1 MMHRIVSSPLTVI
14 LTGVLLLVAA
24 ESDPLTASDLPG
36 YQQPPKPILDVL
48 HAPQS
53 PMVSLSP
60 KRDRMLLVQYARYPE
75 VDDLAAP
82 MLSLA
87 GHRINPTIHGP
98 HRMPRIVSIDLLKI
112 GTDKPVNLFTSKE
125 PHGTLGSGP
134 IWSPNGVLF
143 AFTLVENKGELPGIK
158 LWLGDSETGKTQP
171 VELLTINATLGEA
184 VQWMPD
190 GKTLLCQRVSDVGH
204 SVPRHASRS
213 PIIQESF
220 GKQAPVRTFQDLLKN
235 PYDEV
240 LFEMNCTSELVLVNA
255 QDGTWHG
262 VIGDKKLLFSKSAIF
277 NMVEPSPNGEY
288 LLVSRIV
295 RPYSYLHPASAF
307 PKEVEVW
314 NLKGE
319 VIVPIAKLPLADQ
332 VPIEGVPTGPRG
344 FQWQPTEPAMLFWVE
359 ALDDG
364 DPKKKVPHRDKVM
377 VLDVATLAKGTPT
390 PIQEVARTQH
400 RYAGIT
406 WSEKNGQA
414 LLRDYDRDRRW
425 SRTFLMN
432 VNQPQDGH
440 VLLFDRSIQDRYGDP
455 GTPLMKPLPNGQR
468 VLWQDGDHIY
478 LSGSGS
484 SPKGDRPFL
493 DRFNLKTKQ
502 SERLWQCD
510 DTAYESV
517 VALLDEKASQFI
529 TRHEDPATPPNY
541 YMHLRSSNSEG
552 KKALTNFNDP
562 TPQLRQIKKERV
574 VYKRPD
580 GVQLS
585 FTLYYPPGYEK
596 GKRYPAVLW
605 AYPREFNDPATAG
618 QVAGSTQRFTT
629 LGGSSHL
636 FFLLAGYVVLD
647 DATMPVVGD
656 PETANNTFL
665 EQIVASAK
673 AAIDK
678 ADEMGVID
686 PKRVGVGGH
695 SYGAF
700 MTANLLAHSDLFR
713 AGIARSGA
721 YNRTLTPFGFQ
732 NERRTFWEAPDIYV
746 KMSPFAHA
754 HKIKEP
760 VLLIHGAADNNPGT
774 FTMQSERLYQ
784 AIRGNGG
791 NVRLVLLPH
800 ESHGY
805 AARQSIEH
813 TLYEMIAWF
822 DKHVKDTK

>member
-1 MMHRIVSSPLTVI
+1 
-14 LTGVLLLVAA
+14 
-24 ESDPLTASDLPG
+24 
-36 YQQPPKPILDVL
+36 
-48 HAPQS
+48 
-53 PMVSLSP
+53 
-60 KRDRMLLVQYARYPE
+60 
-75 VDDLAAP
+75 
-82 MLSLA
+82 
-87 GHRINPTIHGP
+87 
-98 HRMPRIVSIDLLKI
+98 
-112 GTDKPVNLFTSKE
+112 
-125 PHGTLGSGP
+125 
-134 IWSPNGVLF
+134 
-143 AFTLVENKGELPGIK
+143 
-158 LWLGDSETGKTQP
+158 
-171 VELLTINATLGEA
+171 
-184 VQWMPD
+184 
-190 GKTLLCQRVSDVGH
+190 
-204 SVPRHASRS
+204 
-213 PIIQESF
+213 
-220 GKQAPVRTFQDLLKN
+220 
-235 PYDEV
+235 
-240 LFEMNCTSELVLVNA
+240 
-255 QDGTWHG
+255 
-262 VIGDKKLLFSKSAIF
+262 
-277 NMVEPSPNGEY
+277 MVEPSPSGEY
-288 LLVSRIV
+288 LLIARIQ

-307 PKEVEVW
+307 PKEVEIW

-319 VIVPIAKLPLADQ
+319 VVASIASLPLADQ

-344 FQWQPTEPAMLFWVE
+344 FQWQPTEPAMLLWVE

-377 VLDVATLAKGTPT
+377 MLDVATLAKGNPTPT
-390 PIQEVARTQH
+390 QEVARMEH

-406 WSEKNGQA
+406 WGEKNGLA

-425 SRTFLMN
+425 SRTFLFN
-432 VNQPQDGH
+432 VNVPQEPH
-440 VLLFDRSIQDRYGDP
+440 QLLFDRSINDRYGDP

-468 VLWQDGDHIY
+468 VLWQDGDNIY
-478 LSGSGS
+478 LSGSGA

-510 DTAYESV
+510 EQAYESV
-517 VALLDEKASQFI
+517 VALLDEKASKFI
-529 TRHEDPATPPNY
+529 TRYEDPNTPPNY
-541 YMHLRSSNSEG
+541 YLHLRAANSEG
-552 KKALTNFNDP
+552 KKALTNFTDP
-562 TPQLRQIKKERV
+562 TPVLRQIKKEKV

-596 GKRYPAVLW
+596 GKRYPAVVW

-618 QVAGSTQRFTT
+618 QVIGSTQRFTT

-656 PETANNTFL
+656 PETANNTFIQ
-665 EQIVASAK
+665 QIVASAK

-732 NERRTFWEAPDIYV
+732 NERRTFWEAPEIYMQ
-746 KMSPFAHA
+746 MSPFTHA
-754 HKIKEP
+754 HKIKTP
-760 VLLIHGAADNNPGT
+760 LLLIHGAADNNPGT
-774 FTMQSERLYQ
+774 FPMQSERLYQ
-784 AIRGNGG
+784 AVRGNGG

-800 ESHGY
+800 EAHGY
-805 AARQSIEH
+805 AAWESIEH
-813 TLYEMIAWF
+813 TLYEMVAWF
-822 DKHVKDTK
+822 DKYVKNGK